1 MGCLARISLDGAPSR
16 SISRQSSTG
25 FDPHV
30 LPELWPLV
38 GVVGCAGWARRCA
51 SLEVGGGS
59 ASWLVGLVAL
69 QEGLQFEASVSGKW
83 AEIGA
88 STSPSQCSDPLHRI
102 CCLCFVSG
110 VF

>member
-1 MGCLARISLDGAPSR
+1 M
-16 SISRQSSTG
+16 
-25 FDPHV
+25 

-38 GVVGCAGWARRCA
+38 GVVGCAGWLHRCG

-59 ASWLVGLVAL
+59 ASWRVGLAAL
-69 QEGLQFEASVSGKW
+69 QGGRLFEASIGGQW

-88 STSPSQCSDPLHRI
+88 SASLSECCDRLHRV
-102 CCLCFVSG
+102 CCLCFGSG

>member
-1 MGCLARISLDGAPSR
+1 M
-16 SISRQSSTG
+16 
-25 FDPHV
+25 

-38 GVVGCAGWARRCA
+38 GVVGCAGWPRRCG

-59 ASWLVGLVAL
+59 SSWLVELAAL
-69 QEGLQFEASVSGKW
+69 QGGRLFESSIGGQW

-88 STSPSQCSDPLHRI
+88 SASLSECCDRLHRV
-102 CCLCFVSG
+102 CCLCFGSG

>member
-38 GVVGCAGWARRCA
+38 GVVGCAGWPRRCG

-59 ASWLVGLVAL
+59 SSWLVELAAL
-69 QEGLQFEASVSGKW
+69 QGGRQFESSIGGQW
-83 AEIGA
+83 AEIEA
-88 STSPSQCSDPLHRI
+88 SASLSECCDRLHRM

-110 VF
+110 VS